1 MESIKYCLDT
11 DILIDYLRGQEMAR
25 DFLLDGQHLYII
37 STITV
42 AEIYSGKETKHD
54 EKQKRIEEFLQN
66 FFIIPVTIQIA
77 QRAGELRRDYNQP
90 FADMIVAA
98 TALQNNMPL
107 VTRNIKHYKEISSI
121 VLIKPY

>member
-1 MESIKYCLDT
+1 
-11 DILIDYLRGQEMAR
+11 MAR